1 MIFNKKY
8 IRLILLSTLIS
19 VFTSYYTFAQIANPT
34 DINGISAWWCADSVQ
49 QETETYVSLW
59 NNIVNAEISVSQPLI
74 ENSPKLIKNVEQ
86 LNNHSV
92 LRFDGNDYLD
102 GGNILN
108 VGKLGQTAFVVAKSV
123 GANGCFFAKSLAGLG
138 NSRYYCMYENS
149 KPTFLIQ
156 FTKDYYG
163 PIGVS
168 RTNNYEQFSTII
180 DGIQGSMSFFQNMI
194 GMQTKETFQVAY
206 NFVSSFNF
214 LVGAYNNTSG
224 TLPPNTS
231 YYLNGDIAELI
242 FYDRPLSNIERQSV
256 ENYLRSKYFPG
267 TEREQFSLGEDVK
280 QQYSLK
286 PVVLS
291 TPERDYFKTYKWST
305 GETTKNITV
314 QKTGVY
320 DVFVTDD
327 WGYEYVDTISITFPE
342 LKYIPSQTICDGE
355 SLVWDCGL
363 KGDYSYAWSTGETTQ
378 AISITKAGK
387 YAVKVTDNEGYSI
400 VSDTVEIFV
409 DDFSTTAKL
418 GADTAVC
425 EGNRIGL
432 ATRVNDAKH
441 YLWSTGDTTA
451 TIAIQTGGT
460 YSVAVTNELGCTATD
475 EVKVA
480 IKGVAPIVN
489 YVSQYHCLGETTE
502 LLSNSY
508 TTDNTAITNTMWV
521 VGDDTLTGA
530 VQHYVFDT
538 IGSFPFTL
546 FVENEAGCVQS
557 LSSAITIHPVPVA
570 QFSPKI
576 SCQFTPNTISS
587 TATIASGKI
596 ASYQWNAQG
605 NIATDSLIVFGS
617 DEVGSFPVTLRVT
630 SDFGCSSEITD
641 NVVVRPSSKIEF
653 VHTKSCLGDTVLFFD
668 ITDYKPYNPILEGYW
683 LFDGKKYQYRDVISM
698 KLTDTLHHPIALHVK
713 TFNGCVNIA
722 SDTIAAHDVPRP
734 VVADTLY
741 ACPNAG
747 ILLSE
752 NGTSADAI
760 QSYQWSIN
768 GVESSEKQPVAEF
781 AESGTYSY
789 SVFVT
794 TDADCYNRAS
804 GVIVVEDMPQAD
816 FSFYPEYGAA
826 PLDVEFTN
834 LSEHAVCYQWTFEE
848 SVVTDE
854 EHPSY
859 TFEDKSNSY
868 AKLRASSEHGCA
880 DSVTKYIPVQLS
892 DLKLQILDVVATM
905 NKGQIQYT
913 IQILNTGN
921 DNIPEMEISLQ
932 SPDFPM
938 LTETWFGALKAND
951 VLNYTF
957 TTKTAAKN
965 GEIPAFLCASASI
978 ASTNQNATYYSDE
991 FCKDNSGEFMVY
1003 SIAPNPVEKTAQI
1016 SFNTKQKGTVTIECY
1031 DDAGKVRF
1039 SQEFTDVTAGF
1050 HTIQFDAS
1058 QLPAG
1063 RYTVQIAQGNQK
1075 ERMAIMKR

>member
-1 MIFNKKY
+1 MKIYFFILVSIF
-8 IRLILLSTLIS
+8 S
-19 VFTSYYTFAQIANPT
+19 VFIVNNECEGQINPKEI
-34 DINGISAWWCADSVQ
+34 DELAAWWCADSIKQEDGTLVNTWYSLDEMAKVVVQ
-49 QETETYVSLW
+49 
-59 NNIVNAEISVSQPLI
+59 PI
-74 ENSPKLIKNVEQ
+74 ENSSPMLVKNINE
-86 LNNHSV
+86 LNAHAIV
-92 LRFDGNDYLD
+92 QFDGVDDYLN

-108 VGKLGQTAFVVAKSV
+108 IGKKGMTFFLVASAS
-123 GANGCFFAKSLAGLG
+123 ANNNTILAKASSGLG
-138 NSRYYCMYENS
+138 PHRYRLAVVNNAITFGAVYNTSMSGQEKKNSIGGIVSDYNLFSVQVDIE
-149 KPTFLIQ
+149 KQLISM
-156 FTKDYYG
+156 FHKDS
-163 PIGVS
+163 GV
-168 RTNNYEQFSTII
+168 RTII
-180 DGIQGSMSFFQNMI
+180 TQN
-194 GMQTKETFQVAY
+194 TT
-206 NFVSSFNF
+206 NFVSAYSF
-214 LVGAYNNTSG
+214 LLGAYNST
-224 TLPPNTS
+224 
-231 YYLNGDIAELI
+231 GDIPEKG
-242 FYDRPLSNIERQSV
+242 FYLKGAISEIIAINRPLSNIERQSV

-267 TEREQFSLGEDVK
+267 TEREQFSFGDDIEQL
-280 QQYSLK
+280 YSLK

-291 TPERDYFKTYKWST
+291 VPSRSYFTTYSWNT
-305 GETTKNITV
+305 GENTQSITARKSEWYSV
-314 QKTGVY
+314 L
-320 DVFVTDD
+320 VTDD
-327 WGYEYVDTISITFPE
+327 WGYEYVDTIHVTVPE
-342 LKYIPSQTICDGE
+342 IKYIQSQTICDGE

-480 IKGVAPIVN
+480 IAGVAPIVN

-521 VGDDTLTGA
+521 VGNDTLTGD

-538 IGSFPFTL
+538 TGSFPFTL

-576 SCQFTPNTISS
+576 SCQFTPNTIAS

-605 NIATDSLIVFGS
+605 DVVTDSLISFGS

-630 SDFGCSSEITD
+630 SDFGCSNEITD

-653 VHTKSCLGDTVLFFD
+653 VHTKACLGDTVLFFD

-683 LFDGKKYQYRDVISM
+683 LFDGRRYQYRDVISL

-722 SDTIAAHDVPRP
+722 SDTIVAHDVPRP

-747 ILLSE
+747 ILLSDR
-752 NGTSADAI
+752 GTSADAI

-768 GVESSEKQPVAEF
+768 GVESSEQQPIAEF
-781 AESGTYSY
+781 AESGTYPY

-794 TDADCYNRAS
+794 TDADCYNRAQ

-834 LSEHAVCYQWTFEE
+834 LSEYAVRYQWTFEK

-854 EHPSY
+854 EHPTY
-859 TFEDKSNSY
+859 TFEDKANSY

-892 DLKLQILDVVATM
+892 DLKLQILDVVATL

-978 ASTNQNATYYSDE
+978 ASTNQNATYYKDE
-991 FCKDNSGEFMVY
+991 FCKDNSEEFMVY
-1003 SIAPNPVEKTAQI
+1003 SIAPNPIEKTAQI
-1016 SFNTKQKGTVTIECY
+1016 SFNTKQKGTVTMECY
-1031 DDAGKVRF
+1031 DDAGKVRL